1 MKNRK
6 HWEAQ
11 AKFTRFLNGDRLDGT
26 TRAVKKG
33 MASFYVVIFAILVF
47 IVLVLAFINI
57 MLSETLQS
65 SGSDLSA
72 SALDSA
78 QAGVEDAKT
87 AIMQCLELNGN
98 NSLDSSVSC
107 GGLFSGDCNSLA
119 SYLYASSEAE
129 VEVGDVALNQAYT
142 CVTLDNK
149 VESLRATL
157 SPNDS
162 NGSVFIVPLYKAE
175 SGWSSVQVSWYSE
188 ADREGTSTNPLANVG
203 FPTRNE
209 MANRYPMLQMQMITA
224 NTGGSPAQAA
234 NSAVDRGAAVLVPV
248 SGGAT
253 SGSVSTS
260 GNTEGEIDTTIGGTQ
275 VKKAFKREGNNAPV
289 AVNCSGAMDGY
300 ACTYTLTGDI
310 TQMDYL
316 VFTNPYNDREVSI
329 EVTALTG
336 GGAASFTN
344 VQVEVDSTGRAS
356 NYYRRIQTR
365 LTLADPDVPVPTYA
379 LNLGGGDGPLSKKFA
394 VTRNCW
400 LVEKNELKP
409 CKNGKSIE

>member
-1 MKNRK
+1 MWRALLRLPAGLEDFPADGHLVVNGPLL
-6 HWEAQ
+6 H
-11 AKFTRFLNGDRLDGT
+11 KF
-26 TRAVKKG
+26 AVPNQ
-33 MASFYVVIFAILVF
+33 MV
-47 IVLVLAFINI
+47 
-57 MLSETLQS
+57 
-65 SGSDLSA
+65 
-72 SALDSA
+72 
-78 QAGVEDAKT
+78 
-87 AIMQCLELNGN
+87 GN
-98 NSLDSSVSC
+98 
-107 GGLFSGDCNSLA
+107 SGDDGPHPGGGTIDSDALMG
-119 SYLYASSEAE
+119 SE
-129 VEVGDVALNQAYT
+129 
-142 CVTLDNK
+142 
-149 VESLRATL
+149 
-157 SPNDS
+157 
-162 NGSVFIVPLYKAE
+162 NG
-175 SGWSSVQVSWYSE
+175 
-188 ADREGTSTNPLANVG
+188 
-203 FPTRNE
+203 
-209 MANRYPMLQMQMITA
+209 
-224 NTGGSPAQAA
+224 PAG
-234 NSAVDRGAAVLVPV
+234 GAAVLVPV

-365 LTLADPDVPVPTYA
+365 LTMADPDVPVPTYA

-400 LVEKNELKP
+400 LVDKNNLDS
-409 CKNGKSIE
+409 CKNGKSI